1 MAVTTGLAFAR
12 FARSNARIRATSPLH
27 GLSPAELSRLQAEVV
42 VAFSGVD
49 ETIERSVHAQAHWPV
64 EHLHFGSCF
73 VDILEGQPSG
83 AGNGP
88 PSMINWGAFDRIRPC
103 PLP

>member
-1 MAVTTGLAFAR
+1 M
-12 FARSNARIRATSPLH
+12 
-27 GLSPAELSRLQAEVV
+27 V

-73 VDILEGQPSG
+73 VDILEDQPSG

-88 PSMINWGAFDRIRPC
+88 PRMINWGAFDRISPC